1 MKAVARICFIVGMG
15 VVFGILLILAESYIV
30 IFCTAFIGGY
40 LFILGLDLFIH
51 TGLINA
57 FLSIFDGNKNHVNVY
72 IIRTPVYVL
81 LAFVIVLTLGS
92 FGWQYYWN
100 IISRKT
106 QFGVHIEKKKPEAD
120 EKK

>member
-1 MKAVARICFIVGMG
+1 MG
-15 VVFGILLILAESYIV
+15 VVFGILLILAESYLV
-30 IFCTAFIGGY
+30 IFCTAFIGSY
-40 LFILGLDLFIH
+40 LFMLGLDLFIH

-81 LAFVIVLTLGS
+81 LAFVIVLTLAS

-100 IISRKT
+100 IVSRKT
-106 QFGVHIEKKKPEAD
+106 QFGVHIEKKKPEGG

>member
-1 MKAVARICFIVGMG
+1 M
-15 VVFGILLILAESYIV
+15 V
-30 IFCTAFIGGY
+30 IFCTAFTGAY

-51 TGLINA
+51 TGIINA
-57 FLSIFDGNKNHVNVY
+57 FLSIFDGNSHHVNVY
-72 IIRTPVYVL
+72 IIRTPVYVM

-106 QFGVHIEKKKPEAD
+106 QFGVHIVEEKKPAE
-120 EKK
+120 EGKK